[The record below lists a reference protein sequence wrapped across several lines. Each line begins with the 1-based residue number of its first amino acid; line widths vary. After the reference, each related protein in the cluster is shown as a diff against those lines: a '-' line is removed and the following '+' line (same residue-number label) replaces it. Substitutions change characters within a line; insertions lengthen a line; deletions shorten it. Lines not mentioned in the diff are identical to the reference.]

1 MTTTRGGRVRTG
13 EGASGGKGAAG
24 LTVGRLARRF
34 GLSRSTLLYY
44 HRIGLL
50 VPSSR
55 GHAGY
60 RLYSVDDVDRLEQI
74 VRYRAAGVPLAD
86 IRRILDGA
94 ADALVSVLE
103 RRLAALNDE
112 IATLR
117 EQQRLIVGLLRS
129 DRTAAQGS
137 GHVMNRERWTAL
149 LEVAG
154 YDESDM
160 RRWHAIFERH
170 DPDAH
175 LEFLRFL
182 SIPDDEISEIRRQAQ
197 ADRDRP
203 VPV

>member
-1 MTTTRGGRVRTG
+1 MRTSKPQTG
-13 EGASGGKGAAG
+13 PASAAP
-24 LTVGRLARRF
+24 LTVGRAARRF

-55 GHAGY
+55 GRAGY

-94 ADALVSVLE
+94 GDALVSVLE

-129 DRTAAQGS
+129 DRTAAPGN

-149 LEVAG
+149 LEAAG
-154 YDESDM
+154 YDEGDM
-160 RRWHAIFERH
+160 RRWHAIFERP

-175 LEFLRFL
+175 LEFVRFL

-197 ADRDRP
+197 TDRDRP